1 MSLSAAKNPHFNWEN
16 EATRVLFHAIAL
28 TLYPNPHPS
37 TTIPH
42 IAQGPELTLSSQKG
56 AMHPI
61 RHNPIAILLATL
73 LYFVLGAFWFT
84 AFQQAWL
91 VGIGRTMHEI
101 MATNHNPFFAY
112 AIALVG
118 TFILALF
125 LSWLIQ
131 TTGNQTTIRGI
142 FIAVFTWVGVV
153 LPTWSTEYAFE
164 ARGLR
169 ILVINTGYILTGMII
184 MGAILGGWKKKKSA

>member
-1 MSLSAAKNPHFNWEN
+1 
-16 EATRVLFHAIAL
+16 
-28 TLYPNPHPS
+28 
-37 TTIPH
+37 
-42 IAQGPELTLSSQKG
+42 
-56 AMHPI
+56 MHPI
-61 RHNPIAILLATL
+61 RHNPIALLLATL

-84 AFQQAWL
+84 AFRQAWL
-91 VGIGRTMHEI
+91 DGIGRTMQQLA
-101 MATNHNPFFAY
+101 ATGRSPFFIY

-125 LSWLIQ
+125 LSWIIQ
-131 TTGNQTTIRGI
+131 TTGHQTTKGGI
-142 FIAVFTWVGVV
+142 FIAVVTWIGVV

-184 MGAILGGWKKKKSA
+184 MGAVLGGWKKKPSV

>member
-1 MSLSAAKNPHFNWEN
+1 
-16 EATRVLFHAIAL
+16 
-28 TLYPNPHPS
+28 
-37 TTIPH
+37 
-42 IAQGPELTLSSQKG
+42 
-56 AMHPI
+56 MHPI
-61 RHNPIAILLATL
+61 RHNPIALLLATL

-84 AFQQAWL
+84 AFRQAWL
-91 VGIGRTMHEI
+91 DGIGRTMQQLA
-101 MATNHNPFFAY
+101 ATGRSPFFIY

-131 TTGNQTTIRGI
+131 ITGHQTTKGGI
-142 FIAVFTWVGVV
+142 FIAVVTWIGVV

-184 MGAILGGWKKKKSA
+184 MGAVLGGWKKKSTA

>member
-1 MSLSAAKNPHFNWEN
+1 
-16 EATRVLFHAIAL
+16 
-28 TLYPNPHPS
+28 
-37 TTIPH
+37 
-42 IAQGPELTLSSQKG
+42 
-56 AMHPI
+56 MHPI

-91 VGIGRTMHEI
+91 TGIGRTMHEI
-101 MATNHNPFFAY
+101 MAANHNPFFAY

-131 TTGNQTTIRGI
+131 ITGNQTVTRGI

-153 LPTWSTEYAFE
+153 LTTWSTEYAFE

-169 ILVINTGYILTGMII
+169 ILVINTGYILTGMVI
-184 MGAILGGWKKKKSA
+184 MGAILGGWKKTKEVA

>member
-1 MSLSAAKNPHFNWEN
+1 MRSN
-16 EATRVLFHAIAL
+16 EIFP
-28 TLYPNPHPS
+28 YPNPYPFA
-37 TTIPH
+37 TIPH
-42 IAQGPELTLSSQKG
+42 IRIRPELTLCSQKG
-56 AMHPI
+56 AMHPV

-84 AFQQAWL
+84 AFRQAWL
-91 VGIGRTMHEI
+91 SGIGRTMQQLME
-101 MATNHNPFFAY
+101 TGRSPFFIY

-131 TTGNQTTIRGI
+131 TTGNQTTIRGV
-142 FIAVFTWVGVV
+142 FIAVVTWAGVV
-153 LPTWSTEYAFE
+153 LTTWSTEYAFE

-184 MGAILGGWKKKKSA
+184 MGAILGGWKKKVV

>member
-1 MSLSAAKNPHFNWEN
+1 
-16 EATRVLFHAIAL
+16 
-28 TLYPNPHPS
+28 
-37 TTIPH
+37 
-42 IAQGPELTLSSQKG
+42 
-56 AMHPI
+56 MHPI

-84 AFQQAWL
+84 AFKQAWL
-91 VGIGRTMHEI
+91 AGIGRTMQQLMEQAAVHSSS
-101 MATNHNPFFAY
+101 TPS
-112 AIALVG
+112 LWSG

-131 TTGNQTTIRGI
+131 TTGNQTTVRGI
-142 FIAVFTWVGVV
+142 FIAVVTWTGVV
-153 LPTWSTEYAFE
+153 LTTWSTEYAFE

-184 MGAILGGWKKKKSA
+184 MGAILGGWKKKGAV